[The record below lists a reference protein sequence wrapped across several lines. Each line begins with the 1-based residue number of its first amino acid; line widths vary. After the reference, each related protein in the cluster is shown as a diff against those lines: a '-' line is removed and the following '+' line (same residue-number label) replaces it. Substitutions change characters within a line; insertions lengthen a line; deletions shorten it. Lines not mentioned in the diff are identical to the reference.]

1 MMKFLKSVFEEMR
14 IVTWPTAKENRKDS
28 LTVIGTSIFFA
39 VFLGC
44 IDWLLQYGI
53 NLLTK

>member
-1 MMKFLKSVFEEMR
+1 MKFLKSVFEEMR